1 MFLMP
6 TAKMS
11 GTILLP
17 LLSILGWLQIH
28 QTETQ
33 ATIIFQGYIEGEFL
47 YIAAPLAGNLI
58 TLAGQ
63 RGATVEKG
71 TALFTLDPEPE
82 ATAVRE
88 AQARLHSAQARLDDL
103 QKGQRPLEIQAIL
116 ARNKQAE
123 ADLKLA
129 ELEQARYETLF
140 RQKVIQKEILD
151 NARATTQRNQAR
163 LEEITSQLQI
173 AQLAAREDLISA
185 AEAEVAI
192 AKANLDKQQWWL
204 TQKQVTAPQ
213 TGQVVDTFYY
223 EGEWVPAGSPVLSLL
238 PPERVKVRFFVP
250 ELLRATIQMGQP
262 VRLNCDG
269 CAPNLTATINYLAAQ
284 AEYTPPI
291 IYSRESR
298 AKLVYQVEA
307 TLAQDI
313 AVKLHPGQ
321 PVAVQF
327 F

>member
-1 MFLMP
+1 MFLTS
-6 TAKMS
+6 TAKMF
-11 GTILLP
+11 GTVLLP

-33 ATIIFQGYIEGEFL
+33 ETTTFQGYIEGEFL
-47 YIAAPLAGNLI
+47 YIAAPLAGNLT
-58 TLAGQ
+58 TLAVQ
-63 RGATVEKG
+63 RGTTVKQG

-82 ATAVRE
+82 TTAVRE
-88 AQARLHSAQARLDDL
+88 AQAKLHSAQARLNDL

-123 ADLKLA
+123 ADLELA
-129 ELEQARYETLF
+129 KLEQTRYETLF

-163 LEEITSQLQI
+163 LEEVTAQLQI

-185 AEAEVAI
+185 AEAEVAT

-213 TGQVVDTFYY
+213 TGQIVDTFYY

-238 PPERVKVRFFVP
+238 PPKRVKVRFFVP

-269 CAPNLTATINYLAAQ
+269 CAPNLIATINYLAAQ
-284 AEYTPPI
+284 AEYTPPV

-298 AKLVYQVEA
+298 AKLVYLVEA
-307 TLAQDI
+307 TLASEI

-321 PVAVQF
+321 PVDIQF

>member
-1 MFLMP
+1 MFLTS
-6 TAKMS
+6 TAKMF
-11 GTILLP
+11 GTVLLP
-17 LLSILGWLQIH
+17 LLSLLGWLQIH
-28 QTETQ
+28 RTETQ
-33 ATIIFQGYIEGEFL
+33 ETIIFQGYIEGEFL
-47 YIAAPLAGNLI
+47 YIAAPLAGNLT
-58 TLAGQ
+58 TLAVQ
-63 RGATVEKG
+63 RGITVKQG

-82 ATAVRE
+82 ATVVRE
-88 AQARLHSAQARLDDL
+88 AQARLHSAQARLNDL

-123 ADLKLA
+123 TDLELA
-129 ELEQARYETLF
+129 KLEQTRYETLF

-163 LEEITSQLQI
+163 LEEVIAQLQI

-185 AEAEVAI
+185 AEAEVAT

-213 TGQVVDTFYY
+213 TGQIVDTFYY

-238 PPERVKVRFFVP
+238 PPARVKVRFFVP

-269 CAPNLTATINYLAAQ
+269 CAPNLIATINYLAAQ
-284 AEYTPPI
+284 AEYTPPV

-298 AKLVYQVEA
+298 AKLVYPVEA
-307 TLAQDI
+307 TLAPEI

-321 PVAVQF
+321 PVDIQF